1 MVGVAEASGKLRAN
15 QNAVL
20 AGAAELADRTNTGA
34 TAVEQTSAAMEQ
46 ISVTTSENARKAASG
61 ATRANAVAASIED
74 VRTAMQE
81 ADAAVQRI
89 QSASEEIS
97 GIVSLIDSIAF
108 QTRLLALNASIE
120 AARAGEAGRGFAVVA
135 SEVRNLAERVVSAS
149 SEIKSLVAQSSGQ
162 VRQGSVLVADAGS
175 RLGQILGQIRE
186 NAVDMSD
193 ISAACGEQANAV
205 AEISAAVTQLEETTS
220 QNAALV
226 DRTNTQLMEAG
237 SEVARLEDLMRRFT
251 LTRPLRTPAPSASGP
266 APVPARMQ
274 AAPARRLAAAPASKA
289 AVALEQDWDAF

>member
-1 MVGVAEASGKLRAN
+1 
-15 QNAVL
+15 
-20 AGAAELADRTNTGA
+20 
-34 TAVEQTSAAMEQ
+34 
-46 ISVTTSENARKAASG
+46 
-61 ATRANAVAASIED
+61 
-74 VRTAMQE
+74 MQE

-237 SEVARLEDLMRRFT
+237 SEVARLEDLLRRFT
-251 LTRPLRTPAPSASGP
+251 LTRPLRTLAPSASGP